1 LAIVKKQ
8 FGGGHFGLMLL
19 LREGLPGWLARAE
32 QLLASGSS
40 VSRSASTNDIA
51 FEPKGGIPNMATPS
65 FGELVRIVSN
75 LVIPITREEVQ
86 HGS

>member
-1 LAIVKKQ
+1 
-8 FGGGHFGLMLL
+8 MLL

-40 VSRSASTNDIA
+40 ASRGPSSRDIA
-51 FEPKGGIPNMATPS
+51 FEAKGGSASIPNMARPS

-75 LVIPITREEVQ
+75 LVIPITREKVQ